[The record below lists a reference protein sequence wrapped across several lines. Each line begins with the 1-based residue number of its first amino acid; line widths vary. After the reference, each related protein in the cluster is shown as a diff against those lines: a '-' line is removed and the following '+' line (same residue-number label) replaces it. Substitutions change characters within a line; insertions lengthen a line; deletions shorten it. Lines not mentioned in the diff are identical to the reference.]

1 MARIEN
7 IARHRRLYASTI
19 AAAAAALFVYICK
32 YSFCLVYSI
41 FYGVGRK
48 CLTLILQC
56 SLALFARFSRVCADL
71 NVQ

>member
-19 AAAAAALFVYICK
+19 AAAALFVYICK

-56 SLALFARFSRVCADL
+56 SLALFARFFRVCADL